1 MRYKSIKTRLLA
13 GAIAASGLMGG
24 HPASAA
30 TLAADD
36 GDAKQNADIVVTG
49 IHDRASIADERA
61 AVATIDTVTTGDIA
75 LQSQTS
81 IADLAKQL
89 PGVSVSRDQGR
100 NQSATGEAQFVAIR
114 GFDASYNAYTLD
126 GVRLPQTAGASRA
139 ISLNLFSPFAIGGIV
154 TDKTPGATR
163 DADAIAGIVD
173 LRTPT
178 AFDFAAPLI
187 RVRALAQAADLALKT
202 DQPAWG
208 GAIGIDGARRFGSD
222 QQFGLYAAGYYE
234 ERGNAAESTAV
245 QNDYKTSR
253 GGVGTARA
261 NADALSADGIQW
273 NFFNSKIKRYG
284 GSASLDYRSDG
295 LNLYARSNYAVYDN
309 TNTMNQ
315 TGLRSELT
323 SGQSNPNAATNP
335 GGNLYNAAG
344 AYTPY
349 GINPANYFRV
359 EDVHQKLWANQ
370 IGGTLRAGHIVA
382 SLEGAYADGAF
393 NSPRRTEAA
402 FRGIAYN
409 DAATNSGPATEGL
422 RIDLSDPQSPRPIL
436 SPGATA
442 YISSLD
448 RPPQLYV
455 QQGYD
460 FLREK
465 KKTLK
470 GSIGWQGDGILEN
483 IAIGGLYEDSHRKGR
498 TLAGDPTRYRFLT
511 PLQGG
516 TVAGGSVAAYPGE
529 IVTSFLDFYPPR
541 PIKLLDRAAV
551 DAQVAQFV
559 PTITVS
565 QTTLNQGLTSGNE
578 TRKAGYASATLK
590 LGTVELLPGI
600 RYEKN
605 HFDARFYQTDGIA
618 FTFVSAGRDYD
629 HVDPSL
635 LAVWRP
641 NDRIVVRGA
650 ARSSYSRPAFDQLAG
665 PTTISRDAATGA
677 ILTITQPNPNLKP
690 VEAWSYDL
698 GLEYYGAPGRYFQ
711 LAAYHKDLANI
722 IVPTG
727 VRNERIP
734 GSSGAVTVQPVNG
747 LGGKATGVEA
757 SGRFMLGDLVGGG
770 FLGGFGVDG
779 NVTYQQTR
787 ANYRI
792 SPTDL
797 RRTSLP
803 QAPNLIYNASL
814 IFDRKPV
821 RASLWYNHTGKRLVT
836 VQDSQPDIYLQ
847 PVSELN
853 LGFAYA
859 VTPHI
864 ELGASVRNLLDTPT
878 YWATVGKSKRYI
890 SNDRNGGYIETGRVY
905 QLSLTMTM

>member
-1 MRYKSIKTRLLA
+1 MKATALKAKFLA
-13 GAIAASGLMGG
+13 GTVVFSGWLSMDTAQAQVL
-24 HPASAA
+24 ASANS
-30 TLAADD
+30 
-36 GDAKQNADIVVTG
+36 DAKKSSDIVVTG
-49 IHDRASIADERA
+49 AREKTPIAEERA
-61 AVATIDTVTTGDIA
+61 AVATIDAVNTGDVA

-100 NQSATGEAQFVAIR
+100 NQSATGEAQYVAIR
-114 GFDASYNAYTLD
+114 GFDTSYNAYTLD
-126 GVRLPQTAGASRA
+126 GVRLPQTSGASRA
-139 ISLNLFSPFAIGGIV
+139 ISLNLFSPFAVGGIV
-154 TDKTPGATR
+154 TDKTPGATK

-187 RVRALAQAADLALKT
+187 RARVLAQAADLALKT
-202 DQPAWG
+202 DQAALG
-208 GAIGIDGARRFGSD
+208 GAVGLDAAHLFGPDKRFGV
-222 QQFGLYAAGYYE
+222 YVAGYYE

-245 QNDYKTSR
+245 QNDYRTTQ

-273 NFFNSKIKRYG
+273 NFFNNTIKRYG
-284 GSASLDYRSDG
+284 GSASLDYRSDA
-295 LNLYARSNYAVYDN
+295 LDLYARSNYAVYEN

-315 TGLRSELT
+315 TGLRNELT
-323 SGQSNPNAATNP
+323 AGQTNPNSSANP

-344 AYTPY
+344 VYTPY
-349 GINPANYFRV
+349 GINPASYFRV
-359 EDVHQKLWANQ
+359 EDVHQDVWSNQVGGKLH
-370 IGGTLRAGHIVA
+370 IGRFTA

-402 FRGIAYN
+402 FRGVSYN
-409 DAATNSGPATEGL
+409 GAATNTGTSTEGL
-422 RIDLSDPQSPRPIL
+422 QIDLSDPKSPRPIL

-442 YISSLD
+442 YVSSLD

-465 KKTLK
+465 KKTAK
-470 GSIGWQGDGILEN
+470 GDIGYQGEGFLERLVV
-483 IAIGGLYEDSHRKGR
+483 GGLYEDSDRRGR
-498 TLAGDPTRYRFLT
+498 TLAGDPTRYRFRT

-516 TVAGGSVAAYPGE
+516 TVDGVRVAAYPGE
-529 IVTSFLDFYPPR
+529 ILDSFLDYYPPR
-541 PIKLLDRAAV
+541 AIKLLDRAAV
-551 DAQVAQFV
+551 DAQVAQYV
-559 PTITVS
+559 PTIVVS
-565 QTTLNQGLTSGNE
+565 QTTLNRGLTSGNE
-578 TRKAGYASATLK
+578 TRKAAYASATVK
-590 LGTVELLPGI
+590 FGTVELLPGI

-605 HFDARFYQTDGIA
+605 HFDARFYQTFDGTTYTA
-618 FTFVSAGRDYD
+618 VSAGRDYD

-665 PTTISRDAATGA
+665 PTNITRDPGNNDA

-711 LAAYHKDLANI
+711 LAAYHKDLRNV

-727 VRNERIP
+727 VRNEGI
-734 GSSGAVTVQPVNG
+734 VTLQPFNG

-770 FLGGFGVDG
+770 FLGAFGVDG
-779 NVTYQQTR
+779 NVTYQNTQ

-792 SPTDL
+792 SATDL

-803 QAPNLIYNASL
+803 QAPDLIYNASL
-814 IFDRKPV
+814 VYDLTPV
-821 RASLWYNHTGKRLVT
+821 RASLWYNYTDRRLVT
-836 VQDSQPDIYLQ
+836 IQDSQPDIYLQ

-859 VTPHI
+859 ITPHL
-864 ELGASVRNLLDTPT
+864 ELGASVRNLLDTST
-878 YWATVGKSKRYI
+878 YWATVGKSKKYI
-890 SNDRNGGYIETGRVY
+890 SSDRNGGYIETGRVY

>member
-1 MRYKSIKTRLLA
+1 MKKNPSKARLLA
-13 GAIAASGLMGG
+13 GAIAWAGLLHAHSASAQSLGASGN
-24 HPASAA
+24 AE
-30 TLAADD
+30 
-36 GDAKQNADIVVTG
+36 KQSSDIVVTG
-49 IHDRASIADERA
+49 TRNKAIIAEERA
-61 AVATIDTVTTGDIA
+61 AIATIDTVTTGDIA
-75 LQSQTS
+75 LQSQTT

-100 NQSATGEAQFVAIR
+100 NQSATGEAQYVAIR
-114 GFDASYNAYTLD
+114 GFDTSYNAYTLD

-178 AFDFAAPLI
+178 AFDFAAPLLRG
-187 RVRALAQAADLALKT
+187 RVLTQAADLALRT
-202 DQPAWG
+202 NQPAWG
-208 GAIGIDGARRFGSD
+208 GAVGIDGARRFGSD
-222 QQFGLYAAGYYE
+222 RQFGIYVAGYYE
-234 ERGNAAESTAV
+234 ERSNAAESTAV
-245 QNDYKTSR
+245 QNDYRTTR

-261 NADALSADGIQW
+261 NEDALSADGIQW
-273 NFFNSKIKRYG
+273 NFFDNTIKRYG
-284 GSASLDYRSDG
+284 GSASLDYRSDAID
-295 LNLYARSNYAVYDN
+295 LYARSNYAVYEN

-323 SGQSNPNAATNP
+323 SGQTNPNSSGNP

-344 AYTPY
+344 VFSPY
-349 GINPANYFRV
+349 GINPASYFRV
-359 EDVHQKLWANQ
+359 EDVHQDLWSNQ
-370 IGGTLRAGHIVA
+370 IGGKVHSGHFTA

-393 NSPRRTEAA
+393 NSPRRTESA

-409 DAATNSGPATEGL
+409 GAPTNTGASSEGL
-422 RIDLSDPQSPRPIL
+422 QIDLSNPTSPRPIL

-442 YISSLD
+442 YIASLD
-448 RPPQLYV
+448 RPTQLYV

-465 KKTLK
+465 KKTVK
-470 GSIGWQGDGILEN
+470 GDIGWKGEGFLESVT
-483 IAIGGLYEDSHRKGR
+483 IGGLYEDSDRKGR

-511 PLQGG
+511 PLQNG
-516 TVAGGSVAAYPGE
+516 TVQGATVGAYPGE
-529 IVTSFLDFYPPR
+529 IVNSFLDYYPPR
-541 PIKLLDRAAV
+541 PIKLLDR
-551 DAQVAQFV
+551 DAIDTQVAQYL
-559 PTITVS
+559 PTIAVS

-578 TRKAGYASATLK
+578 TRKAAFASATVK

-605 HFDARFYQTDGIA
+605 HFDARFYQSDGTT
-618 FTFVSAGRDYD
+618 FSFVSAGRDYD

-641 NDRIVVRGA
+641 NGKIVVRAA

-665 PTTISRDAATGA
+665 PTTISRDPATNA
-677 ILTITQPNPNLKP
+677 ILTITQPNPDLKP
-690 VEAWSYDL
+690 IEAWSYDL
-698 GLEYYGAPGRYFQ
+698 GLEYYGTPGRYFQ

-727 VRNERIP
+727 VRTERIP
-734 GSSGAVTVQPVNG
+734 GSSGAVTIQPVNG
-747 LGGKATGVEA
+747 LTGKATGIEA
-757 SGRFMLGDLVGGG
+757 SGRFMLGDLIGGG
-770 FLGGFGVDG
+770 FGGFGVDG
-779 NVTYQQTR
+779 NITYQNTE

-803 QAPNLIYNASL
+803 QAPDLIYNASL
-814 IFDRKPV
+814 IYDLKPV
-821 RASLWYNHTGKRLVT
+821 RASLWYNYTGRRLVT

-859 VTPHI
+859 I
-864 ELGASVRNLLDTPT
+864 NANLELGASVRNLLDTST

-890 SNDRNGGYIETGRVY
+890 SSDRNGGYIETGRVY